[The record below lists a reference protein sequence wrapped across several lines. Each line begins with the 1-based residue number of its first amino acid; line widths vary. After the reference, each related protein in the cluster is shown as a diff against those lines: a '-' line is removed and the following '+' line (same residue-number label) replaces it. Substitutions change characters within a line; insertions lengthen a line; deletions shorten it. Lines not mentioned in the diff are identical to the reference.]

1 MVPRSTLRQALRTYQ
16 SGRHLC
22 GAKAGGG
29 AIRLLALGLALTTIQ
44 AGLHAQTERLA
55 PGETAVLD
63 PGAVVVLPF
72 VNISSDP
79 ADEWIGLGI
88 AETVTADLDPHTAVT
103 VVGSASLLDPQ
114 RREDVDAGDE
124 TVARELGR
132 SRGASWV
139 VAGGFQR
146 VGSQLRITARILSV
160 GTGSVAQTVKVD
172 GGLDELF
179 ALQDR
184 IVEELGM
191 GLERLATG
199 PPPRTADSVPARR
212 DEPSARAPAPPSA
225 GEEAR
230 RRRAGRS
237 DAPPQAAVAPP
248 PGFVSES
255 VTGGIDFDD
264 SEPRLGVASGA
275 GILTGRPTVRPT
287 RTTDR
292 PNIDGRLDDAVWR
305 SAAKITDFVQSRP
318 LDGAPATE
326 DTEVWIAYDNANIYF
341 AFHLHYSDPTIMRA
355 NRVDRDRSFQDDRI
369 SIYFDTF
376 LDQQRAYSFNLNG
389 YGVQGDQIINAR
401 RGGGFGGGD
410 GRGGGR
416 RGGGGGFPGGSGG
429 APFGD
434 RSWDAL
440 FDSGAQ
446 IVDDGYTA
454 EMAIPFKSLR
464 YPQREGDVPHRWGF
478 QIVREIQDKDN
489 ETDVW
494 SPISRDV
501 AGFLPQMGV
510 LEGMANLSTSRNL
523 EFLPTVTAINFG
535 SLDAA
540 TGTFDVQD
548 TSPEGGINFKYGVT
562 SNLTADFTVNPDFSQ
577 IESDRPQIEV
587 NQRFALFFSE
597 LRPFFLE
604 GAEIF
609 SVQAPVTF
617 VHTRTIVDPAYGA
630 KLTGKVGKTTVG
642 VLFAN
647 DVAPGNVDDAADPA
661 FDQTAQTFIGRVRYD
676 LYSESHVGLIATN
689 RDFLDGHSRLAG
701 IDSNFRLGNTHS
713 IGFSAIGTQHRD
725 VDNVDASGHLLDLN
739 LRKTGRNVSYFASA
753 YDLSPG
759 FQTDVGF
766 VRRVDQRRVDGG
778 GSYTWWP
785 QNWLIS
791 WGPQVNY
798 GRNWNFDG
806 ELEDENR
813 QAGVNFNFARNISF
827 AIGYN
832 RDMERF
838 GGVDF
843 DKNRY
848 QSFVRVSTSR
858 VFSVGAGFN
867 WGDQIFF
874 DPTNPFLGRDRG
886 VFSFINIRPIA
897 QFNSQININTN
908 RFATLGG
915 TEIFSVKI
923 FRALSTYQFT
933 DRLLFRN
940 IAEYNTFDKTL
951 GLNLLV
957 TYRVNAGTVFYVGYD
972 DHYQQADRLFGP
984 DGDVD
989 GDGIRDPF
997 YDPNRFQQTN
1007 RAFFTKLQYL
1017 FRY

>member
-1 MVPRSTLRQALRTYQ
+1 MCPHPPDGSTARGGRVPLVPRSTLRQALRTYQ
-16 SGRHLC
+16 LGRHRC
-22 GAKAGGG
+22 GAKVAGG
-29 AIRLLALGLALTTIQ
+29 ALRLLAIGLVLTASQ
-44 AGLHAQTERLA
+44 AGLHAQSERLA
-55 PGETAVLD
+55 SGETAALD

-72 VNISSDP
+72 VNISGDP

-88 AETVTADLDPHTAVT
+88 AETVTADLDPLAAVT
-103 VVGSASLLDPQ
+103 VVGIASALDPI
-114 RREDVDAGDE
+114 RPEDVDAGDE
-124 TVARELGR
+124 TGARELGR

-139 VAGGFQR
+139 VAGAFQR
-146 VGSQLRITARILSV
+146 VGSQLRITARVVSV
-160 GTGSVAQTVKVD
+160 ETGSVAQTVKVD

-184 IVEELGM
+184 IVGELGM

-199 PPPRTADSVPARR
+199 PPPQAAMVP
-212 DEPSARAPAPPSA
+212 PPSL
-225 GEEAR
+225 G
-230 RRRAGRS
+230 
-237 DAPPQAAVAPP
+237 
-248 PGFVSES
+248 SES

-341 AFHLHYSDPTIMRA
+341 AFHLHYADPSIMRA

-369 SIYFDTF
+369 SIYFDPF

-401 RGGGFGGGD
+401 RGGGFGGG
-410 GRGGGR
+410 GRGGGGGGR

-501 AGFLPQMGV
+501 AGFLPQMGL

-535 SLDAA
+535 SLDAT

-548 TSPEGGINFKYGVT
+548 TSPEGGINLKYGVT
-562 SNLTADFTVNPDFSQ
+562 SNLTADFAVNPDFSQ

-609 SVQAPVTF
+609 SIQAPVTF
-617 VHTRTIVDPAYGA
+617 VHTRTIVDPDYGA

-647 DVAPGNVDDAADPA
+647 DAAPGNLDDQNDPA
-661 FDQTAQTFIGRVRYD
+661 FDRTAQTFIGRLRYD
-676 LYSESHVGLIATN
+676 LYSESHVGVIATN
-689 RDFLDGHSRLAG
+689 RSFLDGHSRLAG
-701 IDSNFRLGNTHS
+701 LDSNFRLGSTHS
-713 IGFSAIGTQHRD
+713 MGFTAIGSEHRD
-725 VDNVDASGHLLDLN
+725 IDGLDTSGHMIDVN
-739 LRKTGRNVSYFASA
+739 FRKTGRNLSYFASG
-753 YDLSPG
+753 YDLSPD
-759 FQTDVGF
+759 FRTDVGF

-806 ELEDENR
+806 VLEDENR

-838 GGVDF
+838 GAIDF

-848 QSFVRVSTSR
+848 QSFVRVSTSSI
-858 VFSVGAGFN
+858 FSVGAGFN

-874 DPTNPFLGRDRG
+874 DETNPFLGRDIG

-897 QFNSQININTN
+897 QFNTQININTN
-908 RFATLGG
+908 RFATMGG
-915 TEIFSVKI
+915 TEIFNVKI

-984 DGDVD
+984 DGDID

-997 YDPNRFQQTN
+997 YDPNGFQQTN

>member
-1 MVPRSTLRQALRTYQ
+1 M
-16 SGRHLC
+16 
-22 GAKAGGG
+22 AGG
-29 AIRLLALGLALTTIQ
+29 AVRVLALGLVLTLIQ

-55 PGETAVLD
+55 SAETAALD

-72 VNISSDP
+72 VNISGDP
-79 ADEWIGLGI
+79 MDEWIGLGI
-88 AETVTADLDPHTAVT
+88 AETVTADLDPLAAVS
-103 VVGSASLLDPQ
+103 VVGSAYVLDP
-114 RREDVDAGDE
+114 RRRQDVDAGDE

-146 VGSQLRITARILSV
+146 VGSQLRITARIVSV
-160 GTGSVAQTVKVD
+160 ETGSVAQAVKVD

-179 ALQDR
+179 GLQDR
-184 IVEELGM
+184 IVRELGM
-191 GLERLATG
+191 SLERLANG
-199 PPPRTADSVPARR
+199 PPLIMTADGVPTRP

-225 GEEAR
+225 GEPEAR
-230 RRRAGRS
+230 RRQVARGGRGAG
-237 DAPPQAAVAPP
+237 PPQAAVAPP
-248 PGFVSES
+248 PSLRSES

-292 PNIDGRLDDAVWR
+292 PSIDGRLDDVVWR

-369 SIYFDTF
+369 SIYFDPF

-401 RGGGFGGGD
+401 RGGGFGGGG
-410 GRGGGR
+410 GRGGR

-535 SLDAA
+535 SLDAT

-548 TSPEGGINFKYGVT
+548 TSPEGGMNFKYGVT
-562 SNLTADFTVNPDFSQ
+562 SNLTADFAINPDFSQ

-609 SVQAPVTF
+609 SIQAPVTF
-617 VHTRTIVDPAYGA
+617 VHTRTIVDPDYGA

-647 DVAPGNVDDAADPA
+647 DAAPGNLDDQSDPA
-661 FDQTAQTFIGRVRYD
+661 FDRTAQTFIGRVRYD
-676 LYSESHVGLIATN
+676 LYSESHVGVIATN

-701 IDSNFRLGNTHS
+701 LDSNFRLGSTHS
-713 IGFSAIGTQHRD
+713 MGFTAISSQHRD
-725 VDNVDASGHLLDLN
+725 LDGLDSTGHLIDVN
-739 LRKTGRNVSYFASA
+739 FRKTGRNLSYFASG
-753 YDLSPG
+753 YDLSPD

-766 VRRVDQRRVDGG
+766 VRRVDQRRLDGG
-778 GSYTWWP
+778 GSY
-785 QNWLIS
+785 S
-791 WGPQVNY
+791 
-798 GRNWNFDG
+798 
-806 ELEDENR
+806 
-813 QAGVNFNFARNISF
+813 
-827 AIGYN
+827 
-832 RDMERF
+832 
-838 GGVDF
+838 
-843 DKNRY
+843 
-848 QSFVRVSTSR
+848 
-858 VFSVGAGFN
+858 
-867 WGDQIFF
+867 
-874 DPTNPFLGRDRG
+874 
-886 VFSFINIRPIA
+886 
-897 QFNSQININTN
+897 
-908 RFATLGG
+908 
-915 TEIFSVKI
+915 
-923 FRALSTYQFT
+923 
-933 DRLLFRN
+933 
-940 IAEYNTFDKTL
+940 
-951 GLNLLV
+951 
-957 TYRVNAGTVFYVGYD
+957 
-972 DHYQQADRLFGP
+972 
-984 DGDVD
+984 
-989 GDGIRDPF
+989 
-997 YDPNRFQQTN
+997 
-1007 RAFFTKLQYL
+1007 
-1017 FRY
+1017 

>member
-1 MVPRSTLRQALRTYQ
+1 M
-16 SGRHLC
+16 
-22 GAKAGGG
+22 AGG
-29 AIRLLALGLALTTIQ
+29 AVRLLALGLVLTVIQ

-55 PGETAVLD
+55 SGETAALD

-72 VNISSDP
+72 VNISGDP
-79 ADEWIGLGI
+79 MDEWIGLGI
-88 AETVTADLDPHTAVT
+88 AETVTADLDPLAAVS
-103 VVGSASLLDPQ
+103 VVGSAYVLDP
-114 RREDVDAGDE
+114 RRRHDNDVDAGDE

-146 VGSQLRITARILSV
+146 VGSQLRITARIVSV
-160 GTGSVAQTVKVD
+160 ETGSVAQAVKVD

-179 ALQDR
+179 GLQDR
-184 IVEELGM
+184 IVRELGM
-191 GLERLATG
+191 SLERLANG
-199 PPPRTADSVPARR
+199 PPPRMMTADGVPARP
-212 DEPSARAPAPPSA
+212 DEPSARAPAPPAA
-225 GEEAR
+225 GEPEAR
-230 RRRAGRS
+230 RRQAARGGRGA
-237 DAPPQAAVAPP
+237 APPQAAVAPP
-248 PGFVSES
+248 PSLGSER
-255 VTGGIDFDD
+255 VTGGIDFDN
-264 SEPRLGVASGA
+264 SEPRLGVARGA

-292 PNIDGRLDDAVWR
+292 PSIDGRLDDAVWR

-369 SIYFDTF
+369 SIYFDPF

-401 RGGGFGGGD
+401 RGGGFGGG
-410 GRGGGR
+410 GGGGR
-416 RGGGGGFPGGSGG
+416 RGGGRGGFPGGSGG

-535 SLDAA
+535 SLDAT

-548 TSPEGGINFKYGVT
+548 TSPEGGMNFKYGVT
-562 SNLTADFTVNPDFSQ
+562 SNLTADFAINPDFSQ

-609 SVQAPVTF
+609 SIQAPVTF
-617 VHTRTIVDPAYGA
+617 VHTRTIVDPDYGA

-647 DVAPGNVDDAADPA
+647 DAAPGNLDDQSDPA
-661 FDQTAQTFIGRVRYD
+661 FDRTAQTFIGRVRYD
-676 LYSESHVGLIATN
+676 LYSESHVGVIATN

-701 IDSNFRLGNTHS
+701 LDSNFRLGSTHS
-713 IGFSAIGTQHRD
+713 MGFTAISSQHRD
-725 VDNVDASGHLLDLN
+725 LDGLDSTGHLIDVN
-739 LRKTGRNVSYFASA
+739 FRKTGRNLSYFASG
-753 YDLSPG
+753 YDLSPD

-785 QNWLIS
+785 QHWLIS
-791 WGPQVNY
+791 WGPLVNY

-806 ELEDENR
+806 VLEDENR

-848 QSFVRVSTSR
+848 RSFVRVSTSR

-867 WGDQIFF
+867 WGDQVFF
-874 DPTNPFLGRDRG
+874 DPANPFLGRDRG
-886 VFSFINIRPIA
+886 VFSFINIRPIS

-908 RFATLGG
+908 RFATMDG
-915 TEIFSVKI
+915 TEIFNVKI

-951 GLNLLV
+951 GLNFLV

-984 DGDVD
+984 DADVD

-997 YDPNRFQQTN
+997 YDPNGFQQTN

>member
-1 MVPRSTLRQALRTYQ
+1 M
-16 SGRHLC
+16 
-22 GAKAGGG
+22 
-29 AIRLLALGLALTTIQ
+29 
-44 AGLHAQTERLA
+44 
-55 PGETAVLD
+55 
-63 PGAVVVLPF
+63 
-72 VNISSDP
+72 
-79 ADEWIGLGI
+79 
-88 AETVTADLDPHTAVT
+88 
-103 VVGSASLLDPQ
+103 
-114 RREDVDAGDE
+114 
-124 TVARELGR
+124 
-132 SRGASWV
+132 
-139 VAGGFQR
+139 
-146 VGSQLRITARILSV
+146 
-160 GTGSVAQTVKVD
+160 
-172 GGLDELF
+172 
-179 ALQDR
+179 
-184 IVEELGM
+184 
-191 GLERLATG
+191 
-199 PPPRTADSVPARR
+199 
-212 DEPSARAPAPPSA
+212 
-225 GEEAR
+225 
-230 RRRAGRS
+230 
-237 DAPPQAAVAPP
+237 
-248 PGFVSES
+248 
-255 VTGGIDFDD
+255 TGGIDFDD

-287 RTTDR
+287 RTSDR
-292 PNIDGRLDDAVWR
+292 PSIDGRLDDAVWR

-341 AFHLHYSDPTIMRA
+341 AFHLHYSDPSIMRA

-369 SIYFDTF
+369 SIYFDPF

-401 RGGGFGGGD
+401 RGGGFGGG
-410 GRGGGR
+410 GRGGGGGGR

-501 AGFLPQMGV
+501 AGFLPQMGL

-535 SLDAA
+535 SLDAT

-548 TSPEGGINFKYGVT
+548 TSPEGGINLKYGVT
-562 SNLTADFTVNPDFSQ
+562 SNLTADFAVNPDFSQ

-609 SVQAPVTF
+609 SIQAPVTF
-617 VHTRTIVDPAYGA
+617 VHTRTIVDPDYGA

-647 DVAPGNVDDAADPA
+647 DAAPGNLDDQNDPA
-661 FDQTAQTFIGRVRYD
+661 FDRTAQTFIGRLRYD
-676 LYSESHVGLIATN
+676 LYSESHVGVIATN
-689 RDFLDGHSRLAG
+689 RNFLDGHSRLAG
-701 IDSNFRLGNTHS
+701 LDSNFRLGSTHS
-713 IGFSAIGTQHRD
+713 MGFTAIGSEHRD
-725 VDNVDASGHLLDLN
+725 IDGLDTSGHMIDVN
-739 LRKTGRNVSYFASA
+739 FRRTGRNLSYFASG
-753 YDLSPG
+753 YDLSPD
-759 FQTDVGF
+759 FRTDVGF

-806 ELEDENR
+806 VLEDENR

-838 GGVDF
+838 GAIDF

-848 QSFVRVSTSR
+848 QSFVRVSTSSI
-858 VFSVGAGFN
+858 FSVGAGFN

-874 DPTNPFLGRDRG
+874 DETNPFLGRDIG

-897 QFNSQININTN
+897 QFNTQININTN
-908 RFATLGG
+908 RFATMGG
-915 TEIFSVKI
+915 TEIFNVKI

-984 DGDVD
+984 DGDID

-997 YDPNRFQQTN
+997 YDPNGFQQTN

>member
-1 MVPRSTLRQALRTYQ
+1 M
-16 SGRHLC
+16 
-22 GAKAGGG
+22 
-29 AIRLLALGLALTTIQ
+29 
-44 AGLHAQTERLA
+44 
-55 PGETAVLD
+55 
-63 PGAVVVLPF
+63 
-72 VNISSDP
+72 
-79 ADEWIGLGI
+79 
-88 AETVTADLDPHTAVT
+88 
-103 VVGSASLLDPQ
+103 
-114 RREDVDAGDE
+114 
-124 TVARELGR
+124 
-132 SRGASWV
+132 
-139 VAGGFQR
+139 
-146 VGSQLRITARILSV
+146 
-160 GTGSVAQTVKVD
+160 
-172 GGLDELF
+172 
-179 ALQDR
+179 
-184 IVEELGM
+184 
-191 GLERLATG
+191 
-199 PPPRTADSVPARR
+199 
-212 DEPSARAPAPPSA
+212 APP
-225 GEEAR
+225 
-230 RRRAGRS
+230 
-237 DAPPQAAVAPP
+237 PPQAAVAPP
-248 PGFVSES
+248 PSLRSES

-292 PNIDGRLDDAVWR
+292 PSIDGRLDDVVWR

-369 SIYFDTF
+369 SIYFDPF

-401 RGGGFGGGD
+401 RGGGFGGGG
-410 GRGGGR
+410 GRGGR

-535 SLDAA
+535 SLDAT

-548 TSPEGGINFKYGVT
+548 TSPEGGMNFKYGVT
-562 SNLTADFTVNPDFSQ
+562 SNLTADFAINPDFSQ

-609 SVQAPVTF
+609 SIQAPVTF
-617 VHTRTIVDPAYGA
+617 VHTRTIVDPDYGA

-647 DVAPGNVDDAADPA
+647 DAAPGNLDDQSDPA
-661 FDQTAQTFIGRVRYD
+661 FDRTAQTFIGRVRYD
-676 LYSESHVGLIATN
+676 LYSESHVGVIATN

-701 IDSNFRLGNTHS
+701 LDSNFRLGSTHS
-713 IGFSAIGTQHRD
+713 MGFTAISSQHRD
-725 VDNVDASGHLLDLN
+725 LDGLDSTGHLIDVN
-739 LRKTGRNVSYFASA
+739 FRKTGRNLSYFASG
-753 YDLSPG
+753 YDLSPD

-766 VRRVDQRRVDGG
+766 VRRVDQRRLDGG

-785 QNWLIS
+785 QHWLIS
-791 WGPQVNY
+791 WGPLVNY

-806 ELEDENR
+806 VLEDENR

-827 AIGYN
+827 SVGYN

-838 GGVDF
+838 GGVNF

-848 QSFVRVSTSR
+848 MAFGRVSTSR
-858 VFSVGAGFN
+858 LFSVGGGFN
-867 WGDQIFF
+867 WGDQVFF
-874 DPTNPFLGRDRG
+874 DPTSPFLGRGRG
-886 VFSFINIRPIA
+886 LFSFINIRPIS
-897 QFNSQININTN
+897 QFNSQININTS

-915 TEIFSVKI
+915 TVSIGV
-923 FRALSTYQFT
+923 
-933 DRLLFRN
+933 
-940 IAEYNTFDKTL
+940 
-951 GLNLLV
+951 
-957 TYRVNAGTVFYVGYD
+957 
-972 DHYQQADRLFGP
+972 
-984 DGDVD
+984 
-989 GDGIRDPF
+989 
-997 YDPNRFQQTN
+997 
-1007 RAFFTKLQYL
+1007 
-1017 FRY
+1017 RY